1 MPRFMERIGKSSENV
16 KLEKFFYNDMDGISN
31 CAMYYSKF
39 AKNPVCYYNTKK
51 MRSSK
56 KFEIKPRKLDY
67 CTIFVFY
74 EWNFGFIFDDIA
86 FHPAPGDVFI
96 IRNNVEFTSFFSESS
111 YLDYYEISFPMDFFD
126 NYCDNSMFHRLFFN
140 DTEIGAKIIST
151 NEIAAKMILQKFN
164 EIDDIVNSNNMDID
178 ILSFSYITQIIAII
192 CSQSDNSLENIH
204 MERVPPKLKIAVNY
218 IHENFTDPITI
229 ADVSNYC
236 NVSNTY
242 LARMFK
248 KVYMKTPHEYIT
260 RLRITY
266 AKRLLRN
273 GQPLSDVCYNS
284 GFNDYNHF
292 ITKFKAITG
301 TTPSKYKKSKG

>member
-1 MPRFMERIGKSSENV
+1 MPRFMERVGKSSENV

-39 AKNPVCYYNTKK
+39 AKNPVCYYNAKK
-51 MRSSK
+51 MRNSK

-74 EWNFGFIFDDIA
+74 EGNFGFIFDDIA

-96 IRNNVEFTSFFSESS
+96 IRNNVEFASFFSESS
-111 YLDYYEISFPMDFFD
+111 YFDYYEISFPMDFFD
-126 NYCDNSMFHRLFFN
+126 NYPENSMFHRLFFN

-151 NEIAAKMILQKFN
+151 NDIAAKMILQKFN
-164 EIDDIVNSNNMDID
+164 EIDDIVNSDNMDVG

-192 CSQSDNSLENIH
+192 CSQADNSLENIH
-204 MERVPPKLKIAVNY
+204 MERVPQKLKIAVNY

-273 GQPLSDVCYNS
+273 GQTLSDVCYNS

-301 TTPSKYKKSKG
+301 TTPSKYKKK